1 MNRRARIAVIG
12 AFTVAVVGVTLGA
25 FLSARGAYQAQ
36 SGGGPTV
43 SADPAAV
50 LAVPHVT
57 FRNAELGSQYSVLA
71 AVPLA
76 DLSGPRAYFGITCER
91 ASSNRTAGVCLHSD
105 RGVVTTH
112 QLVYLDAK
120 LAQTSVEPLTGT
132 PSRTR
137 LSADG
142 SLVATTTFVSGHS
155 YAETAFSTELIVRKD
170 GQSLGNLEE
179 WSAFVDGRPMLAA
192 SRNFWGGTF
201 AADDDSFYVTGAVG
215 ATTWLMK
222 GSVSKRTLTSMR
234 TDAECPALSPDGT
247 KLGYKKRLGNPSA
260 GVWRLAVLD
269 LGTNTETLLAETR
282 SVDDQVEWLDDDHLL
297 YQVPRSG
304 TDATVTD
311 IWTVPADG
319 TGTPEVFLAEASSPA
334 IVR

>member
-1 MNRRARIAVIG
+1 MKRRTQIAVIG
-12 AFTVAVVGVTLGA
+12 TCTLAVVAVSVGA
-25 FLSARGAYQAQ
+25 FLTARSTYQDQ
-36 SGGGPTV
+36 SGAGPTA

-57 FRNAELGSQYSVLA
+57 FRNAELGSEYSVLA
-71 AVPLA
+71 AVPLS
-76 DLSGPRAYFGITCER
+76 DLSGPRAYFGVTCER
-91 ASSNRTAGVCLHSD
+91 ASSNRAAGVCLHSD
-105 RGVVTTH
+105 RGVVTSY
-112 QLVYLDAK
+112 QLLYLDANLK
-120 LAQTSVEPLTGT
+120 QVSEEPLTGT

-142 SLVATTTFVSGHS
+142 SLVATTTFVTGHS
-155 YAETAFSTELIVRKD
+155 YADTAFSTELIIRKD

-179 WSAFVDGRPMLAA
+179 WSASVDGRPLLAA

-201 AADDDSFYVTGAVG
+201 AADGDTFYVTGAVG

-269 LGTNTETLLAETR
+269 LRTNTETLLAETR
-282 SVDDQVEWLDDDHLL
+282 SVDDQVEWLDDDHVL

-304 TDATVTD
+304 SDATVTD
-311 IWTVPADG
+311 IWSVPADG
-319 TGTPEVFLAEASSPA
+319 TGAPQLFLPAASSPA

>member
-1 MNRRARIAVIG
+1 MNRRTRIVIIG
-12 AFTVAVVGVTLGA
+12 ASTLAVVAVSIGV
-25 FLSARGAYQAQ
+25 FLTARGAYQEQ
-36 SGGGPTV
+36 STLGPTT

-71 AVPLA
+71 AVPLS
-76 DLSGPRAYFGITCER
+76 DLTGPRAYFGITCER
-91 ASSNRTAGVCLHSD
+91 TSSNRVAGACLHSD
-105 RGVVTTH
+105 RGVVTSY
-112 QLVYLDAK
+112 QLLMLDAN
-120 LAQTSVEPLTGT
+120 LHQTSAQPLAGT

-142 SLVATTTFVSGHS
+142 SLVATTTFVTGHS
-155 YAETAFSTELIVRKD
+155 YADTAFSTELIIRRD

-179 WSAFVDGRPMLAA
+179 WSATVDGQPLLAA

-201 AADDDSFYVTGAVG
+201 AADDDTFYVTAAVG
-215 ATTWLMK
+215 STTWLMK
-222 GSVSKRTLTSMR
+222 GSISKRTLTSLR

-247 KLGYKKRLGNPSA
+247 KLGYKKRLGNASP

-269 LGTNTETLLAETR
+269 LTTNTETLLAETR
-282 SVDDQVEWLDDDHLL
+282 SVDDQVEWLDDDHIL

-304 TDATVTD
+304 SDATITD
-311 IWTVPADG
+311 IWSVPADG
-319 TGTPEVFLAEASSPA
+319 TGKPEVFLAEASSPA
-334 IVR
+334 VVR